1 MTSFIL
7 WYEKLPTFDSYTKKI
22 AEKLNI
28 SEKAANTI
36 FSIVIIALLAANLWL
51 PGLIGL
57 IPHVSYWVLLLVYLI
72 CAISAAW
79 AMITVATVFSQR
91 VRDWISILG
100 LISVVISFIAISPIN
115 YQVNTQYNQGTT
127 YVTYDMTCPYCKKAH
142 TQLIAATNLYNQT
155 HKNQIKIVDI
165 RKDSNLVKKL
175 KSQIKYKGTIINT
188 KTGKQSTYTLKN
200 SKNDPKTPSIGYVWK
215 ILNDNAK

>member
-7 WYEKLPTFDSYTKKI
+7 WYEKLPTFDSYVKKL
-22 AEKLNI
+22 ASKLNI
-28 SEKAANTI
+28 SEKAANAI
-36 FSIVIIALLAANLWL
+36 FGSFIIILLMANLWL
-51 PGLIGL
+51 TGLIGL
-57 IPHVSYWVLLLVYLI
+57 IPHVSYWVMLLVYLI

-79 AMITVATVFSQR
+79 AMITVATIFSQR
-91 VRDWISILG
+91 VRDWVSVLA

-115 YQVNTQYNQGTT
+115 YQYNTKYEPGTT

-165 RKDSNLVKKL
+165 SKDSNLVKKL
-175 KSQIKYKGTIINT
+175 KSQIDYKGTIINT
-188 KTGKQSTYTLKN
+188 KTGEQAKYTLKN
-200 SKNDPKTPSIGYVWK
+200 SKNDPETPSIEYVWQ
-215 ILNDNAK
+215 ILNNNAK